1 MAKPRIVILGAGLG
15 GAIASPGAARKP
27 RRAAGKKA
35 GGAASGDAVTSPMQG
50 TIVKIAVSDGDLYMN
65 LSYSAGRICDDI
77 IDSESRKAACLEE
90 MRVGLLALA
99 DVVLEAAGH

>member
-1 MAKPRIVILGAGLG
+1 MVLTVYPSRAILDEHTSFYDLTEVDGVAEW
-15 GAIASPGAARKP
+15 AALSIP
-27 RRAAGKKA
+27 N
-35 GGAASGDAVTSPMQG
+35 QQ
-50 TIVKIAVSDGDLYMN
+50 IAVADGDLYMN
-65 LSYSAGRICDDI
+65 VSDSAGRICDDI